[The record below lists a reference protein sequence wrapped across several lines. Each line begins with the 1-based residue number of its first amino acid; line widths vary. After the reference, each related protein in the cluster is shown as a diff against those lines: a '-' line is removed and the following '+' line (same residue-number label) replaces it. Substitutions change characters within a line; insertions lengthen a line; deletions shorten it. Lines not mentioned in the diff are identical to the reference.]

1 MFLQIFGTLN
11 QAITFSPAGTNVLR
25 VNNTDTRTLHKIQ
38 LKLKK
43 EQTKREICSA
53 PLIKEI
59 L

>member
-11 QAITFSPAGTNVLR
+11 RAITFSPAGTNVLR

-43 EQTKREICSA
+43 EQT
-53 PLIKEI
+53 
-59 L
+59 